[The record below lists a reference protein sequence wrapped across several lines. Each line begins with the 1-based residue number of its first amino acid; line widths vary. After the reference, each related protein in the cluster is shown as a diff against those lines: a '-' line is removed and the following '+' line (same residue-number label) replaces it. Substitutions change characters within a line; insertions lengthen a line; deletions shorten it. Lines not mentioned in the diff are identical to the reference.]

1 MYYGIIIDIIKVMIC
16 KCINNGFLYNYSFV
30 DDGMVYLENPNLKD
44 YPQSLKVKY
53 EDWCMDYLIIDKWR
67 SL

>member
-1 MYYGIIIDIIKVMIC
+1 MIC
-16 KCINNGFLYNYSFV
+16 KCINTGFLYNYSFV
-30 DDGMVYLENPNLKD
+30 DNGMVYLENPNLKD